1 MIFRKESL
9 KRRDVQIN
17 PKFSSKR
24 HSRGDCHSDNT
35 LPMKILL
42 TGASGFIGHAF
53 AQLALARGHEVAAL
67 TRPDFVAPPELSTAG
82 RLVYL
87 RGTLAEPPWEDIA
100 KFAPETCLHTAWVTA
115 PRVAY
120 DSPQH
125 FDCLEWSKTFLAG
138 AVQRGVRHIISV
150 GTCIEYE
157 LGNQPLAEDRTPLKP
172 IGPYPTAKNQLR
184 IFLEEES
191 RKHGLTLCWPR
202 VFYAYGV
209 GEHPGRL
216 CSSIIHKL
224 RSGETISLKTPAST
238 KDYIYVADT
247 ANALMTL
254 AEQQSTGTINIC
266 TGIGVTILDLAQT
279 LAGLL
284 GRPELIVTPAEP
296 AMDPLGFV
304 VGDSTRLRS
313 LGWKP
318 DYDLRRGLETMAEVN
333 KA

>member
-1 MIFRKESL
+1 
-9 KRRDVQIN
+9 
-17 PKFSSKR
+17 
-24 HSRGDCHSDNT
+24 
-35 LPMKILL
+35 MKILL

-53 AQLALARGHEVAAL
+53 AKLALTRGHGVAAL
-67 TRPDFVAPPELSTAG
+67 MRPDFVARPDLSKTG
-82 RLVYL
+82 SMVYL
-87 RGTLAEPPWEDIA
+87 RGTLAEPPWDEIA
-100 KFAPETCLHTAWVTA
+100 AFAPDICVHAAWVTA
-115 PRVAY
+115 PKVAY
-120 DSPQH
+120 DSPLH
-125 FDCLEWSKTFLAG
+125 FDCLEQSKTFLAG

-157 LGNQPLAEDRTPLKP
+157 LGKQPLVEDRTPLKP
-172 IGPYPTAKNQLR
+172 SGSYPTAKNQLR

-191 RKHGLTLCWPR
+191 RKHGFTLCWPR

-224 RSGETISLKTPAST
+224 RAGEKIVLKTPAST
-238 KDYIYVADT
+238 KDYIYVTDI

-254 AEQQSTGTINIC
+254 VERQFAGAINVC
-266 TGIGVTILDLAQT
+266 PGIGVTILELAQT

-284 GRPELIVTPAEP
+284 GRPELVVTPAEP
-296 AMDPLGFV
+296 AVDPLGFV

-318 DYDLRRGLETMAEVN
+318 EYDLRRGLEAMVA
-333 KA
+333 AL